1 MISKPA
7 ISLVNSW
14 IEEANK
20 SQEQAYLCALEQAEQ
35 KLITEDNSWRWER
48 TAAGHNETIIAPE
61 QRIASL
67 HAELA
72 EAKA

>member
-1 MISKPA
+1 MISEPA

-20 SQEQAYLCALEQAEQ
+20 SQDQAHLCALEQAEQ
-35 KLITEDNSWRWER
+35 KLIAEDNSWRWER
-48 TAAGHNETIIAPE
+48 TAAGHNETVIALE

-67 HAELA
+67 HAEPA